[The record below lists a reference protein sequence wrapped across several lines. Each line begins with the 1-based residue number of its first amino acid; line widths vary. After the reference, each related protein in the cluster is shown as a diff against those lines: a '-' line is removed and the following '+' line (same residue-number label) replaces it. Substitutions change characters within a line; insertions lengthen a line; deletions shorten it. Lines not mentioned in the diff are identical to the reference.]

1 MKAIKVKIKNG
12 MCQTKCEVQTCD
24 TKLGRWPQA
33 APLINPR
40 VGSHW
45 CQHKCPHFDAYD
57 EGKGTV
63 VLCSHPEQ
71 TKGAYVYEKM

>member
-1 MKAIKVKIKNG
+1 MKAIKV
-12 MCQTKCEVQTCD
+12 TKFKD
-24 TKLGRWPQA
+24 GRCST
-33 APLINPR
+33 ICSVHTYVM
-40 VGSHW
+40 VGSVS
-45 CQHKCPHFDAYD
+45 CQNCPHFDAYD